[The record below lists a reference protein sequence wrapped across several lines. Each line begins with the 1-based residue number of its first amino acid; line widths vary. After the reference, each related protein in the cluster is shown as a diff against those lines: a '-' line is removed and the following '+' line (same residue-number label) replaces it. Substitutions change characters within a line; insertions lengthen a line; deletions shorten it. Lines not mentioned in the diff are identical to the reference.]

1 MSQSCS
7 GKCQTFISLCPNMG
21 RNFVHY
27 ILNFIK
33 YYLDI
38 EFISDQYDVRM
49 PVQAMR
55 DSPNTS
61 YSYFQPGLC
70 TIINN

>member
-1 MSQSCS
+1 
-7 GKCQTFISLCPNMG
+7 MG

-38 EFISDQYDVRM
+38 EFISNQYDVRM